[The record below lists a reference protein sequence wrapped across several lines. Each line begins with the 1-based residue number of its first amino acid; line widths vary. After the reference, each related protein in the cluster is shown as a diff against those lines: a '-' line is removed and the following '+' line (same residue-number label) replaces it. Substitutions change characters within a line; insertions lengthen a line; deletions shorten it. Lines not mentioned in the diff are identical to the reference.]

1 MDDID
6 GALDYP
12 AGHPLASSVL
22 VLNRNY
28 TALRV
33 ISARRAFVLF
43 CKGYAEAIDCRNEE
57 FNTYD
62 FARWIE
68 YSAKRREQ
76 PDPTDAWVRTPR
88 LELLVPRIVRLIRY
102 DKVPRREVRFS
113 RRNIILRD
121 ENRCQYCGKRL
132 PSSQLSLD
140 HVQPRSRGGKS
151 TWTNVVAACTPC
163 NTRKGGRFPNE
174 AAMAL
179 RKAPS
184 VPTRHPLIAE
194 KVRSEAYRAW
204 KHFLSD
210 ADPGVEA

>member
-6 GALDYP
+6 GVLDYP
-12 AGHPLASSVL
+12 PGHPLASSVL

-28 TALRV
+28 TAIRV

-43 CKGYAEAIDCRNEE
+43 CKGYAEAIDARDDD
-57 FNTYD
+57 FHTYT
-62 FARWIE
+62 FERWIE
-68 YSAKRREQ
+68 YSGLRRDLA
-76 PDPTDAWVRTPR
+76 DPTDAWVKTPR
-88 LELLVPRIVRLIRY
+88 LELLVPRIIRLVRY

-132 PSSQLSLD
+132 PASQLSLD

-163 NTRKGGRFPNE
+163 NTRKGGRFPSE

-184 VPTRHPLIAE
+184 VPRRNPVITE
-194 KVRSEAYRAW
+194 KVRTDAYRAW
-204 KHFLSD
+204 RHFLSD
-210 ADPGVEA
+210 AEPGVEA